1 MQSNVCM
8 ITSSTAYL
16 RFYRVYA
23 NFAVVFTSAFESNF
37 ACSRC
42 EQGIV
47 FADAYVRAR
56 MEVRTTLANDD
67 VAGFNDDAVMAFY
80 TKAFGFAITAV
91 TRGAYPFFMSEKL

>member
-56 MEVRTTLANDD
+56 MEVSAALANDD
-67 VAGFNDDAVMAFY
+67 VAGFNDNTVVAFDA
-80 TKAFGFAITAV
+80 KAFGFAVTAV
-91 TRGAYPFFMSEKL
+91 TRGACPFFMSEKL